1 MNAPVLHHERARL
14 AALHR
19 NRILDTLPEQ
29 DLDALAALAAQICGT
44 PMALISLIDATRQ
57 WFTAKVGITASET
70 ARDDAFC
77 AHTIVQ
83 SNLLVVHD
91 ARLDARFVDH
101 PWVTGPPHMRFYA
114 GAPLVTP
121 EGDALGTLC
130 VLDRVP
136 RQLTPEQGE
145 ALRVL
150 SGQVVAHLEGR
161 RATVK
166 ERTQA
171 DATLRAIVEGLDA
184 AIGERFFAA
193 LVRHLAAALGVQYAF
208 VSEIHAER
216 TCFRT
221 LAVWGRGTFLPNFDI
236 PLAGTPCEAVLNGHT
251 AHHARHLQALFPT
264 DRALVDWAA
273 ESYCG
278 VPLLDACGTV
288 VGHLAVVDDKPMLE
302 ETRSLAILRMFAAR
316 TWAEIERIRMQAAL
330 HEREEA
336 YRDLYEEAP
345 VAYVSVGTDG
355 RIKRA
360 NQRAATLFG
369 YPVDQLTGRLV
380 FDLYADTPHGKPRSH
395 EVFER
400 FLAGQEVGEQEL
412 EGRRSDGRHIW
423 LSLSMKPIRDARG
436 HLQATRST
444 LVDITDRKRAEAAL
458 RESEVR
464 LSGIL
469 ASAMDAIVTVDE
481 DERVVLFNGAAEQV
495 FRCSAAE
502 AVGRPF
508 GRFCSEPLWAI
519 LSRDIRAGADGGSHP
534 QHRWVPEGLTARRA
548 DGDEFPIEATISSV
562 DVGGR
567 RLSTLILRDI
577 DERKR
582 AEAALHTL
590 QRANRYLQEEI
601 RTDHNFQAIVGT
613 SPALL
618 ALLGQVEQ
626 VALTDST
633 VLICGE
639 TGTGKELI
647 ARAIHDRSARKDRPL
662 VKVNCCAMSPGLVE
676 SELFGHVKGAFT
688 GALDRRIGR
697 FELADGGTIFL
708 DEIGDLSVETQVK
721 LLRVLQEQEFEP
733 VGSNR
738 TIRVDVRVIAAS
750 NRDLDAAVKAGRFRP
765 DLFYRLHVV
774 PLDVPPLRARR
785 PDIPQLVMFFLECF
799 SKQFG
804 KRIDTVSPATMD
816 LLMGYPWPGNVQELQ
831 NILERAVVLSHGPVL
846 TLDARLLP
854 VTVSDGERAPSEG
867 TDDAAVA
874 GGGARAAH
882 QSAWPALSC
891 HAPLAEVE
899 RHHILTVLQQTAGV
913 IGGPRGAARILH
925 LHPNTL
931 RSRMQKLG
939 IRRPSYDIS

>member
-1 MNAPVLHHERARL
+1 MDASVPHHERARL
-14 AALHR
+14 AALNR
-19 NRILDTLPEQ
+19 DRILDTLPER
-29 DLDALAALAAQICGT
+29 DFDALAALAAQICGT

-57 WFTAKVGITASET
+57 RCKAKVGITASES
-70 ARDDAFC
+70 ARDDTFC
-77 AHTIVQ
+77 AHAIAQ
-83 SNLLVVHD
+83 SDLLVVPD
-91 ARLDARFVDH
+91 AKLDARFVDH
-101 PWVTGPPHMRFYA
+101 PWVTGPPHIRFYA

-145 ALRVL
+145 ALRAL
-150 SGQVVAHLEGR
+150 SGQVMAHLESR
-161 RATVK
+161 RATVQ
-166 ERTQA
+166 EHTQV

-184 AIGERFFAA
+184 EIGERFFAS

-208 VSEIHAER
+208 VSEVHEDR
-216 TCFRT
+216 TRFRT

-236 PLAGTPCEAVLNGHT
+236 PMAGTPCEAVLNGHM

-264 DRALVDWAA
+264 DQALIDWAA

-278 VPLLDACGTV
+278 VPLLDTCGTV
-288 VGHLAVVDDKPMLE
+288 VGHLAIVDDKPMLE
-302 ETRSLAILRMFAAR
+302 GTRNLAIMRIFAAR
-316 TWAEIERIRMQAAL
+316 TWAEIERMRMQAAL
-330 HEREEA
+330 REREEA
-336 YRDLYEEAP
+336 FRDLYEEAP

-369 YPVDQLTGRLV
+369 YPVDELTGRLV
-380 FDLYADTPHGKPRSH
+380 FDLYVDTPHGKPRSH

-400 FLAGQEVGEQEL
+400 FLAGQEVGAQEI
-412 EGRRSDGRHIW
+412 EGRRSDGRHVW
-423 LSLSMKPIRDARG
+423 VSLSMKPIRDAQG

-464 LSGIL
+464 LSRVL

-481 DERVVLFNGAAEQV
+481 DERVVLFNAAAEMV

-502 AVGRPF
+502 AIGRPF
-508 GRFCSEPLWAI
+508 GRFCSAPLWAI
-519 LSRDIRAGADGGSHP
+519 VSRAIRAGAHGGTYP
-534 QHRWVPEGLTARRA
+534 QHLWVPEGLTARRA
-548 DGDEFPIEATISSV
+548 DGDEFPIEATISQV

-567 RLSTLILRDI
+567 HLSTLILRDI
-577 DERKR
+577 AERKR
-582 AEAALHTL
+582 AEAALHQM
-590 QRANRYLQEEI
+590 QRANEYLQEEI

-618 ALLGQVEQ
+618 ALLRQVEQ

-647 ARAIHDRSARKDRPL
+647 ARAIHERSARKDRPL
-662 VKVNCCAMSPGLVE
+662 VKVNCCAMAAGLVE

-708 DEIGDLSVETQVK
+708 DEIGDLPVETQVK

-733 VGSNR
+733 VGSNQ
-738 TIRVDVRVIAAS
+738 TIQVDVRVIAAT

-785 PDIPQLVMFFLECF
+785 SDIPLLVMFFLERF
-799 SKQFG
+799 AKQFG

-816 LLMGYPWPGNVQELQ
+816 LLRGYPWPGNVRELQ

-854 VTVSDGERAPSEG
+854 VTVSDVDMAPSEE
-867 TDDAAVA
+867 TDDAAVT
-874 GGGARAAH
+874 GGGARVAH
-882 QSAWPALSC
+882 HTVWPALSR
-891 HAPLAEVE
+891 HASLAEVE

-913 IGGPRGAARILH
+913 IGGPKGAARILH

-939 IRRPSYDIS
+939 IRRPDYDIS

>member
-1 MNAPVLHHERARL
+1 LAGISGLDVSERDGVSNATTGVGMMAAADPRRPDPMKAPVSHHERARL

-19 NRILDTLPEQ
+19 NRILDTLPE
-29 DLDALAALAAQICGT
+29 
-44 PMALISLIDATRQ
+44 
-57 WFTAKVGITASET
+57 
-70 ARDDAFC
+70 
-77 AHTIVQ
+77 
-83 SNLLVVHD
+83 
-91 ARLDARFVDH
+91 
-101 PWVTGPPHMRFYA
+101 
-114 GAPLVTP
+114 
-121 EGDALGTLC
+121 GDF
-130 VLDRVP
+130 D
-136 RQLTPEQGE
+136 LTPEQGE
-145 ALRVL
+145 ALRAL
-150 SGQVVAHLEGR
+150 SGQVVAHLESR
-161 RATVK
+161 RATVQ
-166 ERTQA
+166 ESTQV
-171 DATLRAIVEGLDA
+171 DATLRAIVDGLDA
-184 AIGERFFAA
+184 EIGERFFAS
-193 LVRHLAAALGVQYAF
+193 LVQHLAAALGVQYAF
-208 VSEIHAER
+208 VSEIHADR
-216 TCFRT
+216 TRFRT

-236 PLAGTPCEAVLNGHT
+236 PLVGTPCEAVLNGHM
-251 AHHARHLQALFPT
+251 AHHARHVQALFPT
-264 DRALVDWAA
+264 DRALIDWAA

-288 VGHLAVVDDKPMLE
+288 VGHLAIVDDQPMLE
-302 ETRSLAILRMFAAR
+302 GTRSLAILRMFAAR
-316 TWAEIERIRMQAAL
+316 TRGEIERIRMQAAL

-360 NQRAATLFG
+360 NYHAARLFA
-369 YPVDQLTGRLV
+369 YPVDALTGRLV
-380 FDLYADTPHGKPRSH
+380 FDLYADTPDGKPRAH

-400 FLAGQEVGEQEL
+400 FLAGQEAHAQEI
-412 EGRRSDGRHIW
+412 EGRRSDGRHVW
-423 LSLSMKPIRDARG
+423 VSLSMKPIRDGQG

-458 RESEVR
+458 CESEVR
-464 LSGIL
+464 LSRIL

-481 DERVVLFNGAAEQV
+481 DERVVLFNAAAEMV

-502 AVGRPF
+502 VIGRPF
-508 GRFCSEPLWAI
+508 GRFCSELLWAT
-519 LSRDIRAGADGGSHP
+519 LSRDIRAGAHGGSHP
-534 QHRWVPEGLTARRA
+534 QYLWVPEGLTARRA

-562 DVGGR
+562 EVGGR
-567 RLSTLILRDI
+567 HLYTLILRDM
-577 DERKR
+577 DDRKR
-582 AEAALHTL
+582 AEAALHQL
-590 QRANRYLQEEI
+590 QRANEYLLEEI
-601 RTDHNFQAIVGT
+601 RTEHNFQAIVGT
-613 SPALL
+613 SPALM
-618 ALLGQVEQ
+618 ALLRQVEQ

-688 GALDRRIGR
+688 GAVDRRIGR

-708 DEIGDLSVETQVK
+708 DEIGDLPVETQVK

-733 VGSNR
+733 VGSSR
-738 TIRVDVRVIAAS
+738 TIKVDVRVIAAT
-750 NRDLDAAVKAGRFRP
+750 NRDLDAAVKAGRFRS

-785 PDIPQLVMFFLECF
+785 SDIPQLVMFFLERF

-804 KRIDTVSPATMD
+804 KRIGTVSPATMHI
-816 LLMGYPWPGNVQELQ
+816 LEGYPWPGNIRELQ
-831 NILERAVVLSHGPVL
+831 NILERAVVLSHGSVL
-846 TLDARLLP
+846 TLDASLLP
-854 VTVSDGERAPSEG
+854 IMVSDVDMAPSEG

-882 QSAWPALSC
+882 HTAWPALSR
-891 HAPLAEVE
+891 HASLAEVE
-899 RHHILTVLQQTAGV
+899 RHHILAVLQRTAGV
-913 IGGPRGAARILH
+913 IGGPKGAAKILH

-939 IRRPSYDIS
+939 IRRPDYDIS